1 MALFPAVIR
10 DAADWRHRAFC
21 RGVDPEIFFP
31 VGEPADPFDERNL
44 TALALCAACP
54 VRAQCL
60 AEALDRI
67 PDGVVGGMTAGQ
79 RRDYRAHVARRAA
92 PATAPAATPSPAA
105 VPAAPEPER
114 VPVPAPRPRR
124 RPAATGTDGTSPR
137 KATRAV
143 GVGLLDAGEPW
154 RKIAEQLD
162 VSYRTV
168 ERWAAWHGTPRP
180 PFVRPRLHPLSA
192 KEARR
197 MGGSAP
203 RRPTNL
209 ARRVEAAS

>member
-1 MALFPAVIR
+1 MALFPASHWR
-10 DAADWRHRAFC
+10 SRAAC
-21 RGVDPEIFFP
+21 LGTDPELFFP
-31 VGEPADPFDERNL
+31 VGEPADPFDVRNAP
-44 TALALCAACP
+44 ALALCAVCP
-54 VRAQCL
+54 VRAACL
-60 AEALDRI
+60 AEALDAI
-67 PDGVVGGMTAGQ
+67 PDGIAGGMTAGQ
-79 RRDYRAHVARRAA
+79 RRAYRAHVARRAA
-92 PATAPAATPSPAA
+92 TRTAPAATTAASPPVA
-105 VPAAPEPER
+105 VPATPEREPER
-114 VPVPAPRPRR
+114 VPVPVP

-180 PFVRPRLHPLSA
+180 PFVRPRAHPLSA
-192 KEARR
+192 REARR

-209 ARRVEAAS
+209 ARRVGAAS

>member
-1 MALFPAVIR
+1 MAHLFPASHWR
-10 DAADWRHRAFC
+10 ARAACLGA
-21 RGVDPEIFFP
+21 DPEIFFP
-31 VGEPADPFDERNL
+31 VGEPADPFDVRNAA
-44 TALALCAACP
+44 ALALCAVCP
-54 VRAQCL
+54 VRATCL

-79 RRDYRAHVARRAA
+79 RRAYRAHVARRAA
-92 PATAPAATPSPAA
+92 PATAPAA

-162 VSYRTV
+162 VSLRTV

-180 PFVRPRLHPLSA
+180 AYVRPRLHPVSA

-203 RRPTNL
+203 RRPTDL